1 VTQVI
6 HSFKNEDVNFEF
18 PDFFSTSYPVS
29 SRGYKVKQ
37 ELDYKGKQEILGVEE
52 EILGGD
58 EEEESVMEEPLLP
71 VQVQDL
77 PKLSNTSI
85 FGDFIKKT
93 ENNIP
98 IFGKKKIV
106 PETEEDGSQFSF
118 MNSNTYA
125 AQARSAAG
133 IIPEVNEDV
142 EFTEKDD
149 NDINNILHL
158 LRNQQY

>member
-29 SRGYKVKQ
+29 YRGYKVKQ
-37 ELDYKGKQEILGVEE
+37 EILGEEQEILGGE
-52 EILGGD
+52 D
-58 EEEESVMEEPLLP
+58 QEESLMEEEPLPP
-71 VQVQDL
+71 VQVPDL

-98 IFGKKKIV
+98 IFGKKKVV